1 MIGLSASAGNG
12 FGASLGYQTVQSGVQ
27 GAVRLVRGENV
38 EAVLSQV
45 ALASVS
51 QTLAQQGASGIG
63 RWYGAEKIDAI
74 THKVAHGLNA
84 AATSALGNP
93 RSMGSAAFAG
103 ALGAVVAETFVEL
116 ASPDAEM
123 LNQRLQERADAENI
137 DLRDAAQREGLVRSE
152 MSGLIGAGE
161 TLAAS
166 TAMLFDQDPTLA
178 ASSARMAL
186 ENNFLPCLLL
196 AGSALYEAYDVLCIY
211 RAEGSEAALKAVA
224 MKLGV
229 AAATV
234 TVGGP
239 VLKAVVSKAMAA
251 NPALAKALG
260 VFGEK
265 LVSVSNAA
273 TEALGTTA
281 VGRSVLAVEA
291 SLQIKFGACSWYG
304 ARGVVRQV
312 VWWTCGTLEGS
323 LQAR

>member
-1 MIGLSASAGNG
+1 MRQRHLPYLRWATLRAIWPEVWEVRRL
-12 FGASLGYQTVQSGVQ
+12 Q
-27 GAVRLVRGENV
+27 G
-38 EAVLSQV
+38 S
-45 ALASVS
+45 
-51 QTLAQQGASGIG
+51 
-63 RWYGAEKIDAI
+63 
-74 THKVAHGLNA
+74 
-84 AATSALGNP
+84 
-93 RSMGSAAFAG
+93 
-103 ALGAVVAETFVEL
+103 LGAVVAETFVEL
-116 ASPDAEM
+116 ASPDAEV
-123 LNQRLQERADAENI
+123 LNQRLQERAEAENI
-137 DLRDAAQREGLVRSE
+137 DLRDAAQREGLVRFE

-196 AGSALYEAYDVLCIY
+196 ASSALYEAYDVLCVY
-211 RAEGSEAALKAVA
+211 RADGAEAALKAVA

-234 TVGGP
+234 TIGGP

-265 LVSVSNAA
+265 LVSVSNVA

-281 VGRSVLAVEA
+281 VGRSVLAVETA
-291 SLQIKFGACSWYG
+291 LESGLEAAAGKVQGALYGKLFGGRVERLKDLSKQGKLSTLNKAELERELS
-304 ARGVVRQV
+304 AAQAV
-312 VWWTCGTLEGS
+312 LEGKPRGHHHRTTS
-323 LQAR
+323 DARY